1 MSAQPGAVLIF
12 NNNTFVILTAMTEKQ
27 GGECIKGAFVTDD
40 NNNEAKPIA
49 GIAMAGIMVTAAL
62 LLSGLSLITSN
73 QQPVIAQQQNMTGG
87 GGVTEGGATITD
99 NTDNT
104 TTDITGSAAQ
114 GGNATAIAGGVGGN
128 QSEVR
133 MNLEQARMA
142 LQNNDTQSAMMYMDM
157 ALSALGGGGAA
168 GIQGNM
174 TTGTTIAGTDV
185 TNTNSEDGIPP
196 AGGTSVADEDN
207 EIADSGAAD
216 GNDDESNSNTDANR
230 RETDTEED
238 SECGGVTVGGTSAAD
253 DYGCP
258 PDPDA

>member
-62 LLSGLSLITSN
+62 LLSGLSLIGSY

-99 NTDNT
+99 NTT
-104 TTDITGSAAQ
+104 GITGSAAQ

-157 ALSALGGGGAA
+157 ALSALGGGSAG

-196 AGGTSVADEDN
+196 VGGTSVADEDN

-230 RETDTEED
+230 RETDTEEEED

>member
-12 NNNTFVILTAMTEKQ
+12 NNNTFVILTAMTGKQ
-27 GGECIKGAFVTDD
+27 GDECIIGAFVTDD

-49 GIAMAGIMVTAAL
+49 GIAMAGILVTAAL

-87 GGVTEGGATITD
+87 GGVTEGGAIITD
-99 NTDNT
+99 N

-133 MNLEQARMA
+133 MHIEEARIA
-142 LQNNDTQSAMMYMDM
+142 LQNNDTQGALMQLDL
-157 ALSALGGGGAA
+157 ALSTLGGAGGT
-168 GIQGNM
+168 QGNM
-174 TTGTTIAGTDV
+174 TTGTTIAGTDA

-196 AGGTSVADEDN
+196 VGGTSATDEDN
-207 EIADSGAAD
+207 EIADNDAAD
-216 GNDDESNSNTDANR
+216 GNDDESNSNTDANQ

>member
-1 MSAQPGAVLIF
+1 MSAQPRAVLIF
-12 NNNTFVILTAMTEKQ
+12 NNNTFVILIAMAEKQ
-27 GGECIKGAFVTDD
+27 GRECIKGAFVTHH

-62 LLSGLSLITSN
+62 LLSGLSLISSN
-73 QQPVIAQQQNMTGG
+73 PQPVIAQQQNMTD

-99 NTDNT
+99 NTT
-104 TTDITGSAAQ
+104 SITGRAAQ
-114 GGNATAIAGGVGGN
+114 GGNTTAIAGEVGGN
-128 QSEVR
+128 QSQVKMHIE
-133 MNLEQARMA
+133 EARIA
-142 LQNNDTQSAMMYMDM
+142 LQNNDTQGALMHLDL
-157 ALSALGGGGAA
+157 ALSTLDGDG
-168 GIQGNM
+168 GIQGNT
-174 TTGTTIAGTDV
+174 TTGTTIAGTDA

-196 AGGTSVADEDN
+196 VGGTSAADENND
-207 EIADSGAAD
+207 IADNDAAD

-230 RETDTEED
+230 RETDTEEEEEED

>member
-1 MSAQPGAVLIF
+1 
-12 NNNTFVILTAMTEKQ
+12 MTGKQ
-27 GGECIKGAFVTDD
+27 GGECIIGAFVTDD

-49 GIAMAGIMVTAAL
+49 GIAMAGILVTAAL

-104 TTDITGSAAQ
+104 TDITGSAAQ

-133 MNLEQARMA
+133 MHIEEARIA
-142 LQNNDTQSAMMYMDM
+142 LQNNDTQGALMQLDL
-157 ALSALGGGGAA
+157 ALSTLGGAGGT
-168 GIQGNM
+168 QGNM
-174 TTGTTIAGTDV
+174 TTDTTIAGTD
-185 TNTNSEDGIPP
+185 
-196 AGGTSVADEDN
+196 ATSAADEDN
-207 EIADSGAAD
+207 EIADNDAAD

>member
-1 MSAQPGAVLIF
+1 MSAHPGAVLIF
-12 NNNTFVILTAMTEKQ
+12 NNNTFVILTAMTGKQ
-27 GGECIKGAFVTDD
+27 GGECIIGAFVTDD

-49 GIAMAGIMVTAAL
+49 GIAMAGILVTAAL

-99 NTDNT
+99 NT
-104 TTDITGSAAQ
+104 TDITGSAAQ

-133 MNLEQARMA
+133 MHIEEARIA
-142 LQNNDTQSAMMYMDM
+142 LQNNDTQGALMQLDL
-157 ALSALGGGGAA
+157 ALSTLGGAGGT
-168 GIQGNM
+168 QSNM
-174 TTGTTIAGTDV
+174 TTGTTIAGTDA

-196 AGGTSVADEDN
+196 VGGTSATDEDN
-207 EIADSGAAD
+207 EIADNDAAD

>member
-12 NNNTFVILTAMTEKQ
+12 NNNTFVILTAMAGKQ
-27 GGECIKGAFVTDD
+27 GGECIIGAFVTDD

-49 GIAMAGIMVTAAL
+49 GIAMAGILVTAAS

-104 TTDITGSAAQ
+104 TDIIGSAAQ

-133 MNLEQARMA
+133 MHIEEARMA
-142 LQNNDTQSAMMYMDM
+142 LQNNDTQGALMQLDL
-157 ALSALGGGGAA
+157 ALSTLGGAGGT
-168 GIQGNM
+168 QGNM
-174 TTGTTIAGTDV
+174 TTGTTITGTDA
-185 TNTNSEDGIPP
+185 TNTNSEDGIL
-196 AGGTSVADEDN
+196 
-207 EIADSGAAD
+207 
-216 GNDDESNSNTDANR
+216 
-230 RETDTEED
+230 
-238 SECGGVTVGGTSAAD
+238 TVGGTSATD
-253 DYGCP
+253 DYGCL

>member
-1 MSAQPGAVLIF
+1 MSAHPDAVLIF
-12 NNNTFVILTAMTEKQ
+12 NNNTFVILTAMTGKQ
-27 GGECIKGAFVTDD
+27 GGECIIGAFVTDD

-49 GIAMAGIMVTAAL
+49 GIAMAGILVTAAL

-87 GGVTEGGATITD
+87 GVTEGGATITD
-99 NTDNT
+99 NT
-104 TTDITGSAAQ
+104 TDITGSATQ

-133 MNLEQARMA
+133 MHIEEARIA
-142 LQNNDTQSAMMYMDM
+142 LQNNDTQGALMQLDL
-157 ALSALGGGGAA
+157 ALSTLGGAGGT
-168 GIQGNM
+168 QGNM
-174 TTGTTIAGTDV
+174 TTGTTIAGTDA

-196 AGGTSVADEDN
+196 VGGTSATDEDN
-207 EIADSGAAD
+207 EIADNDAAD

-230 RETDTEED
+230 RQTDTEED

>member
-1 MSAQPGAVLIF
+1 MSAHPGAVLIF
-12 NNNTFVILTAMTEKQ
+12 NNNTFVILTAMTGKQ
-27 GGECIKGAFVTDD
+27 GGECIIGAFVTDD

-49 GIAMAGIMVTAAL
+49 GIAMAGILVTAAL

-87 GGVTEGGATITD
+87 GVTEGGATITD
-99 NTDNT
+99 NT
-104 TTDITGSAAQ
+104 TDITGSATQ

-133 MNLEQARMA
+133 MHIEEARIA
-142 LQNNDTQSAMMYMDM
+142 LQNNDTQGALMQLDL
-157 ALSALGGGGAA
+157 ALSTLGGAGGT
-168 GIQGNM
+168 QGNM
-174 TTGTTIAGTDV
+174 TTGTTIAGTDA

-196 AGGTSVADEDN
+196 VGGTSATDEDN
-207 EIADSGAAD
+207 EIADNDAAD

-230 RETDTEED
+230 RQTDTEED

>member
-12 NNNTFVILTAMTEKQ
+12 NNSTFVILTAMTGKQ
-27 GGECIKGAFVTDD
+27 GGECIIGAFITDD

-49 GIAMAGIMVTAAL
+49 GIAMAGILVTAAL

-73 QQPVIAQQQNMTGG
+73 QQPVIAQQQNMRGG
-87 GGVTEGGATITD
+87 GGVTEEGATITD
-99 NTDNT
+99 NTDN

-133 MNLEQARMA
+133 MHIEEARIA
-142 LQNNDTQSAMMYMDM
+142 LQNNDTQGALMQLDL
-157 ALSALGGGGAA
+157 ALSTLGGAGGT
-168 GIQGNM
+168 QGNM
-174 TTGTTIAGTDV
+174 TTGTTIAGTDA

-196 AGGTSVADEDN
+196 VGGTSATNEDN
-207 EIADSGAAD
+207 EIANNDAAD

>member
-1 MSAQPGAVLIF
+1 MSAQPGAVLLF

-27 GGECIKGAFVTDD
+27 GGKCIKGAFATDD

-62 LLSGLSLITSN
+62 LLSGLSLISSN

-99 NTDNT
+99 NTT
-104 TTDITGSAAQ
+104 GITGSAAQ
-114 GGNATAIAGGVGGN
+114 GGNGTAIAGGVGGN

-133 MNLEQARMA
+133 MNLEQARIA

-196 AGGTSVADEDN
+196 VGGTSAADEDN
-207 EIADSGAAD
+207 EKADNDAAD

-230 RETDTEED
+230 RETDTEEEED

>member
-62 LLSGLSLITSN
+62 LLSG
-73 QQPVIAQQQNMTGG
+73 
-87 GGVTEGGATITD
+87 GATITD
-99 NTDNT
+99 NTT
-104 TTDITGSAAQ
+104 GITGSAAQ

-157 ALSALGGGGAA
+157 ALSALGGGSAG

-196 AGGTSVADEDN
+196 VGGTSVADEDN

-230 RETDTEED
+230 RETDTEEEED

>member
-12 NNNTFVILTAMTEKQ
+12 NNNTFVILTAMTGKQ
-27 GGECIKGAFVTDD
+27 GGECIIGAFVTDD

-49 GIAMAGIMVTAAL
+49 GIAMAGILVTAAL

-87 GGVTEGGATITD
+87 GGVTEGGANITD
-99 NTDNT
+99 NT
-104 TTDITGSAAQ
+104 TDIIGSAAQ

-133 MNLEQARMA
+133 MHIEEARMA
-142 LQNNDTQSAMMYMDM
+142 LQNNDTQGALMQLDL
-157 ALSALGGGGAA
+157 ALSTLGGAGGT
-168 GIQGNM
+168 QGNM
-174 TTGTTIAGTDV
+174 TTGTTIAGTDA

-196 AGGTSVADEDN
+196 VGGTSATNEDN
-207 EIADSGAAD
+207 EIADNDAAD
-216 GNDDESNSNTDANR
+216 GNNDESNSNTDANR

-258 PDPDA
+258 PDSDA

>member
-12 NNNTFVILTAMTEKQ
+12 NNNTFVILTAMTGKQ
-27 GGECIKGAFVTDD
+27 GGECIIGAFVTDD

-49 GIAMAGIMVTAAL
+49 GIAMAGILVTAAL

-104 TTDITGSAAQ
+104 TDITGSAAQ
-114 GGNATAIAGGVGGN
+114 GGNATAIAGGVVGGN

-133 MNLEQARMA
+133 MHIEEARIA
-142 LQNNDTQSAMMYMDM
+142 LQNNDTQGALMQLDL
-157 ALSALGGGGAA
+157 ALSTLGGAGGT
-168 GIQGNM
+168 QGNM
-174 TTGTTIAGTDV
+174 TTGTTIAGTDA

-196 AGGTSVADEDN
+196 VGGTSATDEDN
-207 EIADSGAAD
+207 EIADNDAAD

>member
-12 NNNTFVILTAMTEKQ
+12 NNNTFVILTAMTGKQ
-27 GGECIKGAFVTDD
+27 GGECIIGAFVTDD
-40 NNNEAKPIA
+40 NKPIA
-49 GIAMAGIMVTAAL
+49 GIAMAGILVTAAL

-73 QQPVIAQQQNMTGG
+73 QQTVIAQQQNMTGG

-104 TTDITGSAAQ
+104 PDITGSAAQ

-133 MNLEQARMA
+133 MHIEEARIA
-142 LQNNDTQSAMMYMDM
+142 LQNNDTQGALMQLDL
-157 ALSALGGGGAA
+157 ALSTLGGAGGT
-168 GIQGNM
+168 QGNM
-174 TTGTTIAGTDV
+174 TTGTTIAGTDA

-196 AGGTSVADEDN
+196 VGGTSATNEDN
-207 EIADSGAAD
+207 EIADNDAAD

>member
-1 MSAQPGAVLIF
+1 
-12 NNNTFVILTAMTEKQ
+12 MTGKQ
-27 GGECIKGAFVTDD
+27 GGECIIGAFVTDD

-49 GIAMAGIMVTAAL
+49 GIAMAGILVTAAL

-104 TTDITGSAAQ
+104 TDITGSAAQ
-114 GGNATAIAGGVGGN
+114 GGNATAIAGRIGGN

-133 MNLEQARMA
+133 MHIEEARIA
-142 LQNNDTQSAMMYMDM
+142 LQNNDTQGALMQLDL
-157 ALSALGGGGAA
+157 ALSTLGGAGGT
-168 GIQGNM
+168 QGNM
-174 TTGTTIAGTDV
+174 TTGTTIAGTDA

-196 AGGTSVADEDN
+196 VGGTSATDEDN
-207 EIADSGAAD
+207 EIAD
-216 GNDDESNSNTDANR
+216 SNTDANR